1 MKSLQNNL
9 IQWVVSKMSK
19 PLLSYNLQKI
29 NLIFHGFDI
38 KVEESNKNIELNQY
52 ANALFTSFSIDSPEF
67 EDKKGVFIFTVDC
80 TVVYVGMTNDS
91 LKKVMMGTYGNIV
104 PRKLH
109 KDGQLTACR
118 LSAFLNENHNK
129 KIELWF
135 IECDDKEKIK
145 QIKNELIDEY
155 KPEINKR

>member
-1 MKSLQNNL
+1 MKLLKSLQ
-9 IQWVVSKMSK
+9 
-19 PLLSYNLQKI
+19 SYNPQKI
-29 NLIFHGFDI
+29 ELIFHGFDL
-38 KVEESNKNIELNQY
+38 KVEETDKSIQLNQY
-52 ANALFTSFSIDSPEF
+52 ANSLFTSFSIDSPKF
-67 EDKKGVFIFTVDC
+67 EDKKGVFVFTVDN

-91 LKKVMMGTYGNIV
+91 LEKVMMGTYGSII

-118 LSAFLNENHNK
+118 LSAFLNSNHNK
-129 KIELWF
+129 NIELWF
-135 IECDDKEKIK
+135 ITCDDKEKNK

>member
-1 MKSLQNNL
+1 MFQY
-9 IQWVVSKMSK
+9 
-19 PLLSYNLQKI
+19 YNPQKI
-29 NLIFHGFDI
+29 NLIFHGFNL
-38 KVEESNKNIELNQY
+38 KLEGSNKTIELNQY
-52 ANALFTSFSIDSPEF
+52 SNALFTSFSIDSPEF
-67 EDKKGVFIFTVDC
+67 EDKKGVFVFTVDG

-91 LKKVMMGTYGNIV
+91 LKKVMMRTYGNII

-118 LSAFLNENHNK
+118 LSAFLNENNNK
-129 KIELWF
+129 NIALRF
-135 IECDDKEKIK
+135 VACDDKEKNK

>member
-1 MKSLQNNL
+1 MHKLLQ
-9 IQWVVSKMSK
+9 
-19 PLLSYNLQKI
+19 SYNLHKI
-29 NLIFHGFDI
+29 KLVFHGFDL
-38 KVEESNKNIELNQY
+38 KVVESNKAIELNKY
-52 ANALFTSFSIDSPEF
+52 TDSSEF
-67 EDKKGVFIFTVDC
+67 EDKKGVFVFTVDD

-91 LKKVMMGTYGNIV
+91 LKKVMIGTYGNII

-118 LSAFLNENHNK
+118 LSAFLNKNHNK